1 MFQFFLAAVLEVLVK
16 MAKILNFVLLTS
28 IILSIGVVA
37 ENSFKLIGG
46 EAVSMKLHNQLF
58 KHHVAVRSHEEL
70 WWCGGSVINRVQIL
84 TAAHCVYNST
94 PHSLYIRAGSL
105 NTTDGGVVRNVS
117 NVKVHYAYNEVT
129 YDSDLA
135 MLVLEYPIEFTESIQ
150 PVKVANLSVTI
161 YEEIGT
167 MLTICGYGRSE
178 YSNNDSLLRY
188 FELPINDIELCK
200 TQYEPYDDIITDN
213 MFCVGNITMKFNTK
227 GDSGG
232 ENQINS
238 VYFK

>member
-16 MAKILNFVLLTS
+16 MAKILNCVLLTS
-28 IILSIGVVA
+28 LILLTGVAA

-46 EAVSMKLHNQLF
+46 EAVSMELHNQLF
-58 KHHVAVRSHEEL
+58 KHHVAVRSHEEP
-70 WWCGGSVINRVQIL
+70 WWCGGSIINRVQIL
-84 TAAHCVYNST
+84 TAAHCVYNKS
-94 PHSLYIRAGSL
+94 PYSLYIRAGSL
-105 NTTDGGVVRNVS
+105 NTTGVVRNDS
-117 NVKVHYAYNEVT
+117 NVKVHYAYNKVKF
-129 YDSDLA
+129 DSDVA
-135 MLVLEYPIEFTESIQ
+135 MSVLQDPLEFTESIG
-150 PVKVANLSVTI
+150 PVKLANSSVTI

-178 YSNNDSLLRY
+178 YSNSDSLLRY
-188 FELPINDIELCK
+188 FELPINDIELCRK
-200 TQYEPYDDIITDN
+200 QYEPDGDIITDN
-213 MFCVGNITMKFNTK
+213 MFCVGNITMKFNTE